1 MTYALSQSLQ
11 EAIYQQLTS
20 NAALSAEVGSAIYDM
35 LPSGTLPGLYVTL
48 GAETVLDRSDIS
60 GGGALHRFTVTVV
73 TNAAGFSAA
82 KRAAAAVSDAL
93 VDAPLSL
100 SRGHLVGL
108 WFDRA
113 TASRLTNGDRSIA
126 LRFSARLEDS

>member
-1 MTYALSQSLQ
+1 MTYALSQGLQ

-20 NAALSAEVGSAIYDM
+20 DAALVAEVGTAIYDM

>member
-11 EAIYQQLTS
+11 VAIYQQLTS
-20 NAALSAEVGSAIYDM
+20 DAALAVEVGTAIYDM
-35 LPSGTLPGLYVTL
+35 LPSGTLPGIYVTL

>member
-20 NAALSAEVGSAIYDM
+20 DAALAAEVGTAIYDM

>member
-11 EAIYQQLTS
+11 EAIYQQLTTD
-20 NAALSAEVGSAIYDM
+20 AALAAEVGTAIYDM
-35 LPSGTLPGLYVTL
+35 LPSGTLPGIYVTL

-93 VDAPLSL
+93 VDAPLNL

>member
-11 EAIYQQLTS
+11 EAMYQQLTS
-20 NAALSAEVGSAIYDM
+20 DTALAAEVGTAIYDM
-35 LPSGTLPGLYVTL
+35 LPSGTLPGIYVTL

-100 SRGHLVGL
+100 ARGHLVGL

>member
-20 NAALSAEVGSAIYDM
+20 DAALAAEVGTAIYDM
-35 LPSGTLPGLYVTL
+35 LPSGTLPGIYVTL
-48 GAETVLDRSDIS
+48 GAESVLDRSDIS

>member
-11 EAIYQQLTS
+11 EAIYQQLTAD
-20 NAALSAEVGSAIYDM
+20 AALAAEVGTAIYDM
-35 LPSGTLPGLYVTL
+35 LPSGTLPGIYVTL

-93 VDAPLSL
+93 VDAPLNL

>member
-20 NAALSAEVGSAIYDM
+20 DAALAAEVGTAIYDM
-35 LPSGTLPGLYVTL
+35 LPSGSLPGLYVTL

>member
-1 MTYALSQSLQ
+1 MTYALSQRLQ

-20 NAALSAEVGSAIYDM
+20 DAALAAEVGTAIYDM
-35 LPSGTLPGLYVTL
+35 LPSGTLPGIYVTL

-82 KRAAAAVSDAL
+82 KLAAAAVSDAL

-100 SRGHLVGL
+100 ARGHLVGL

>member
-20 NAALSAEVGSAIYDM
+20 DAALVAEVGTAIYDM

-48 GAETVLDRSDIS
+48 GAETVMDRSDIS

-100 SRGHLVGL
+100 TRGHLVGL
-108 WFDRA
+108 WFERA